1 MGWSRRN
8 LALSNIKFIGQL
20 VHSSLDRSRCLLS
33 VRLRTKGRTGIEES
47 EQGQLLNNDLII
59 AIKEHKER
67 GGCGVKRDF
76 FLNFNGIF
84 LDIIFGSWQKWPS
97 KGNITDPREKAV
109 LGVMPLNWWD
119 RRGPRKLP
127 PMSLSP
133 LPTQCVGREV
143 YPQPLS
149 WKRLLAGLFLVGGQG
164 PSGRQG
170 LKNHGGAF
178 APS

>member
-1 MGWSRRN
+1 M
-8 LALSNIKFIGQL
+8 ALRNIKFIGQL

-84 LDIIFGSWQKWPS
+84 LDIIFGS
-97 KGNITDPREKAV
+97 
-109 LGVMPLNWWD
+109 
-119 RRGPRKLP
+119 
-127 PMSLSP
+127 
-133 LPTQCVGREV
+133 
-143 YPQPLS
+143 
-149 WKRLLAGLFLVGGQG
+149 
-164 PSGRQG
+164 
-170 LKNHGGAF
+170 
-178 APS
+178 